1 MRVTSCKLRVITITL
16 VTLAHFRHFS
26 LYKQMSDKFEYGY
39 TTGSCAAGAA
49 KGAAYGLLRGII
61 PESIDLLT
69 PADITLQ
76 LNLLH
81 RKVGDGFA
89 ECSVRKYS
97 GDDPDITNGCEIHV
111 RIERSNG
118 NGIRF
123 IARDGVGT
131 VTKPGLQVPKGEP
144 AINPVPRS
152 MIRQSL
158 EEVLGTSDGI
168 DVSVSVPEGK
178 ELAKKTF
185 NGRLGIVDGISI
197 IGTTGIVR
205 PMSLDSFKV
214 SLLCGLDVAKAA
226 GHESVV
232 LVPGGIGETG
242 FKKHFEVEGDQ
253 VIQMSNFV
261 GFMLDESVKRGF
273 KSVIIGGH
281 PGKLT
286 KLIRGDFYTHS
297 SESEPANDILIN
309 LFKGAGIG
317 SSIVRELEESPTVEG
332 MVEIMRKHNRL
343 DKFNSIADDVQEAA
357 YRYVSSKIEIGTV
370 MFDMKK
376 NIIGTSK
383 GFKVW
388 QKRL

>member
-1 MRVTSCKLRVITITL
+1 MP
-16 VTLAHFRHFS
+16 
-26 LYKQMSDKFEYGY
+26 DKFEYGY

-49 KGAAYGLLRGII
+49 KGAAYGLLQGTI
-61 PESIDLLT
+61 PDSIDLLT
-69 PADITLQ
+69 PADVTLQ
-76 LNLLH
+76 LSLLH

-89 ECSVRKYS
+89 ECAVRKYS

-111 RIERSNG
+111 RVERSSG

-123 IARDGVGT
+123 IAGDGVGT

-158 EEVLGTSDGI
+158 EDVLGTLGGI
-168 DVSVSVPEGK
+168 DVRVTVPEGK

-232 LVPGGIGETG
+232 LVPGSIGETG
-242 FKKHFEVEGDQ
+242 FKKHFKIEGDQ
-253 VIQMSNFV
+253 IIQMSNFV

-309 LFKGAGIG
+309 LFKKAEID
-317 SSIVRELEESPTVEG
+317 SAVICELEESPTVEG

-343 DKFNSIADDVQEAA
+343 DIFNSVADDVQEAA
-357 YRYVSSKIEIGTV
+357 YRYVSSKTEIGTI

-376 NIIGTSK
+376 NIVGTSK
-383 GFKVW
+383 GFKIW

>member
-1 MRVTSCKLRVITITL
+1 MK
-16 VTLAHFRHFS
+16 HN
-26 LYKQMSDKFEYGY
+26 YGY

-49 KGAAYGLLRGII
+49 KGAAYGLLQGTI
-61 PESIDLLT
+61 PDTVDLTT
-69 PADITLQ
+69 PADVTLK
-76 LNLLH
+76 LNLIH
-81 RKVGDGFA
+81 RRVGKDFA
-89 ECSVRKYS
+89 ECAVRKYS
-97 GDDPDITNGCEIHV
+97 GDDPDITNGCEVYV
-111 RIERSNG
+111 RVTRSEANG
-118 NGIRF
+118 VRF
-123 IARDGVGT
+123 IGGDGVGL
-131 VTKPGLQVPKGEP
+131 VTKPGLQISQGEP

-152 MIRQSL
+152 MIKQSL
-158 EEVLGTSDGI
+158 EEVFGTPGGI

-178 ELAKKTF
+178 KLAKKTF
-185 NGRLGIVDGISI
+185 NERLGIIDGISI

-232 LVPGGIGETG
+232 LVPGSIGETG

-297 SESEPANDILIN
+297 SDSEPANDILIN
-309 LFKGAGIG
+309 LFKKAEID
-317 SSIVRELEESPTVEG
+317 SAVVCELEESPTVEG
-332 MVEIMRKHNRL
+332 IVESMRNHNRL
-343 DKFNSIADDVQEAA
+343 DIFNSIADDVQEAA
-357 YRYVSSKIEIGTV
+357 YRYVSSKTEIGTV
-370 MFDMKK
+370 MFDMNK

>member
-1 MRVTSCKLRVITITL
+1 MP
-16 VTLAHFRHFS
+16 
-26 LYKQMSDKFEYGY
+26 DKFKYGY

-49 KGAAYGLLRGII
+49 KGAAYGLLQGTI
-61 PESIDLLT
+61 PDSIDLLT
-69 PADITLQ
+69 PAEVTLK

-81 RKVGDGFA
+81 RKVGNDFA
-89 ECSVRKYS
+89 ECAVRKYS

-111 RIERSNG
+111 RVERSGN

-123 IARDGVGT
+123 MGGDGVGV
-131 VTKPGLQVPKGEP
+131 VTKPGLQIPPGEP

-152 MIRQSL
+152 MIKQSL
-158 EEVLGTSDGI
+158 EEVLGKNEGVDI
-168 DVSVSVPEGK
+168 FVSVPDGK
-178 ELAKKTF
+178 KLAEKTF

-232 LVPGGIGETG
+232 LVPGSIGETG
-242 FKKHFEVEGDQ
+242 FKRHFEIEGDQ
-253 VIQMSNFV
+253 IIQMSNFV
-261 GFMLDESVKRGF
+261 GFMLDETLKRGF

-281 PGKLT
+281 PGKLA

-297 SESEPANDILIN
+297 SDSKPANDILIN
-309 LFKGAGIG
+309 LFKKAKIDLAM
-317 SSIVRELEESPTVEG
+317 ICELEDSPTVEG
-332 MVEIMRKHNRL
+332 MVEIMRKHKKL
-343 DKFNSIADDVQEAA
+343 HIFNCIADDVQTSA
-357 YRYVSSKIEIGTV
+357 YRYVSSKTEIGTIL
-370 MFDMKK
+370 FDMKK

-383 GFKVW
+383 GFKIW

>member
-1 MRVTSCKLRVITITL
+1 MP
-16 VTLAHFRHFS
+16 
-26 LYKQMSDKFEYGY
+26 DKFEYGY

-49 KGAAYGLLRGII
+49 KGAAYGLLQGTI
-61 PESIDLLT
+61 PDSIDLLT
-69 PADITLQ
+69 PADVTLQ

-89 ECSVRKYS
+89 ECAVRKYS

-111 RIERSNG
+111 RVEKSSG

-123 IARDGVGT
+123 IAGDGVGT
-131 VTKPGLQVPKGEP
+131 VTKPGLQIPQGEP

-152 MIRQSL
+152 MITDSL
-158 EEVLGTSDGI
+158 KEVIDNHGGI
-168 DVSVSVPEGK
+168 DVSISVPEGK
-178 ELAKKTF
+178 KLAKKTF

-232 LVPGGIGETG
+232 LVPGSIGETG
-242 FKKHFEVEGDQ
+242 FKRHFEIEVDQ
-253 VIQMSNFV
+253 IIQMSNFI
-261 GFMLDESVKRGF
+261 GFMLNETVKRGF

-281 PGKLT
+281 PGKLA

-297 SESEPANDILIN
+297 SDSKPANDILIS
-309 LFKGAGIG
+309 LFKKAKIDSTAVG
-317 SSIVRELEESPTVEG
+317 ELEDSPTVEG
-332 MVEIMRKHNRL
+332 MVEIMKKHNKL
-343 DKFNSIADDVQEAA
+343 HIFNRVADDVQASA
-357 YRYVSSKIEIGTV
+357 YRYVSSKTEIGTIL
-370 MFDMKK
+370 FDMKK

>member
-1 MRVTSCKLRVITITL
+1 MRVSFNLS
-16 VTLAHFRHFS
+16 HFS
-26 LYKQMSDKFEYGY
+26 LYTQMSDKFEYGY

-49 KGAAYGLLRGII
+49 KGAAYGLLQGTI
-61 PESIDLLT
+61 PESVDLLT
-69 PADITLQ
+69 PADVTLQ

-89 ECSVRKYS
+89 ECAVRKYA

-111 RIERSNG
+111 RVERSGG

-123 IARDGVGT
+123 IAGDGVGT

-158 EEVLGTSDGI
+158 EEVLGTSGGI
-168 DVSVSVPEGK
+168 DVRVTVPEGK

-214 SLLCGLDVAKAA
+214 SLLCGLDVAEAA

-232 LVPGGIGETG
+232 LVPGGIGEAG

-273 KSVIIGGH
+273 KSVILGGH

-297 SESEPANDILIN
+297 SESEPANEILIN
-309 LFKGAGIG
+309 LFKKAEID
-317 SSIVRELEESPTVEG
+317 SAVVCELEESPTVEG
-332 MVEIMRKHNRL
+332 MVEIMRKHNKL
-343 DKFNSIADDVQEAA
+343 DIFNSIADDVQEAA
-357 YRYVSSKIEIGTV
+357 YRYVSSKTEIGTI

-376 NIIGTSK
+376 NIVGTSK

>member
-1 MRVTSCKLRVITITL
+1 MPDTFK
-16 VTLAHFRHFS
+16 
-26 LYKQMSDKFEYGY
+26 YGY

-49 KGAAYGLLRGII
+49 KGAAYGLLQGTI
-61 PESIDLLT
+61 PDSVDLLT
-69 PADITLQ
+69 PAEVTFK

-81 RKVGDGFA
+81 RKVGTDFA
-89 ECSVRKYS
+89 ECAVRKDS

-111 RIERSNG
+111 RVERSSG

-123 IARDGVGT
+123 IAGDGVGT
-131 VTKPGLQVPKGEP
+131 VTKPGLQIPQGEP

-152 MIRQSL
+152 MIKESL
-158 EEVLGTSDGI
+158 KEVLGNHGGM
-168 DVSVSVPEGK
+168 DVFVSVPEGK
-178 ELAKKTF
+178 KLAKKTF

-232 LVPGGIGETG
+232 LVPGSIGETG
-242 FKKHFEVEGDQ
+242 FKRHFKIEGDQ
-253 VIQMSNFV
+253 IIQMSNFV
-261 GFMLDESVKRGF
+261 GFMLDETLKRSF

-297 SESEPANDILIN
+297 SDSKPANDILIN
-309 LFKGAGIG
+309 IFKKEKID
-317 SSIVRELEESPTVEG
+317 SSVICELEESPTVE
-332 MVEIMRKHNRL
+332 
-343 DKFNSIADDVQEAA
+343 
-357 YRYVSSKIEIGTV
+357 
-370 MFDMKK
+370 
-376 NIIGTSK
+376 
-383 GFKVW
+383 
-388 QKRL
+388 

>member
-1 MRVTSCKLRVITITL
+1 
-16 VTLAHFRHFS
+16 
-26 LYKQMSDKFEYGY
+26 MSDNFKFGY

-49 KGAAYGLLRGII
+49 KGAAYGLLQGTI
-61 PESIDLLT
+61 PDSIDLLT
-69 PADITLQ
+69 PADVTLQ

-81 RKVGDGFA
+81 RKVGNGFA
-89 ECSVRKYS
+89 ECAVRKYS

-111 RIERSNG
+111 RVERSSG

-123 IARDGVGT
+123 IAGDGVGT
-131 VTKPGLQVPKGEP
+131 VTKPGLQVPQGEP

-152 MIRQSL
+152 MIKDSL
-158 EEVLGTSDGI
+158 KEVLGNHGGI

-178 ELAKKTF
+178 KLAKKTF

-232 LVPGGIGETG
+232 LVPGSIGETG
-242 FKKHFEVEGDQ
+242 FKRHFKIEGDQ
-253 VIQMSNFV
+253 IIQMSNFV
-261 GFMLDESVKRGF
+261 GFMLYEALERGF

-281 PGKLT
+281 PGKLA

-297 SESEPANDILIN
+297 SDSKPANDILVN
-309 LFKGAGIG
+309 LFKKTNIDSA
-317 SSIVRELEESPTVEG
+317 IVCELEESPTVEG
-332 MVEIMRKHNRL
+332 MVQIIKKHNKL
-343 DKFNSIADDVQEAA
+343 DIFNRIADVVQASV
-357 YRYVSSKIEIGTV
+357 YRYVSSSADIGTV
-370 MFDMKK
+370 LFDMKK

-388 QKRL
+388 QRRL